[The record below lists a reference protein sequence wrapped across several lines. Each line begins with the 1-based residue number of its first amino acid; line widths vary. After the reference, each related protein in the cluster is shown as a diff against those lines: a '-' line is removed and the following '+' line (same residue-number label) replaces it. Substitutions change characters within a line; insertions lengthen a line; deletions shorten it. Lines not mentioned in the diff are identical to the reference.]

1 MHVFST
7 NVLIF
12 ADDELKMHRHFQ
24 VWAQNGMEFVPIVPT
39 NKGAVVLFLIM
50 HHAVETVG
58 DWKYRF
64 AHSEPQHWM
73 NMANHF
79 CAQLL

>member
-1 MHVFST
+1 MQISLFTDRENPEYIFSI

-12 ADDELKMHRHFQ
+12 ADDEFKVHRHFKA
-24 VWAQNGMEFVPIVPT
+24 VAQNEMEFVPILVT

-50 HHAVETVG
+50 HHAMEIVG

-64 AHSEPQHWM
+64 AHS
-73 NMANHF
+73 
-79 CAQLL
+79 